1 MKKLIAVALTSLL
14 LAACGKALDGTYTD
28 SSNMME
34 LTFKGNKM
42 EVMGVEMEYKIEDG
56 KVKIKTEGNAVL
68 AIPINDDGSLSYP
81 MIGKLTKK

>member
-14 LAACGKALDGTYTD
+14 LVACGKTLDGTYTD

-56 KVKIKTEGNAVL
+56 KVKVKTEGNAVL

-81 MIGKLTKK
+81 MIGKLTQK